1 MLTPRFRLV
10 RILGLAA
17 LTLGLTGGSRCLA
30 QPAADGPVAATTA
43 GRVRGYIDHGIL
55 AFKGIP
61 YGGDTA
67 KRRFQAPV
75 PPDPWPGIRDATV
88 FAAMAPQVRPT
99 AGASE
104 DCLRLNVWTPA
115 LRDGRKRPVFV
126 YVHGGAFNNGSV
138 TSNLYDGV
146 RLSRRGDLVVVT
158 VNHRLNGFGFLYLG
172 GLGGPEFA
180 DSGNAGM
187 LDLVLAL
194 RWVRDNIAEFGG
206 DAGNV
211 TISGQSGGGN
221 KCTTLMARPAA
232 HGLFHRVW
240 GMSGNE
246 IVGRPR
252 EKATADARAVLQALN
267 LTPDRIGEIR
277 TVPMAKLIAAMAAAK
292 AIWEPAVDGT
302 NLPRDPFSPDAPP
315 LSRDVPMVV
324 GNTHDETTYLMGR
337 GDQAVFRL
345 SWGTRPG
352 HLAGQAKQYCGTFR
366 PEDIVAFY
374 RRLYPAYSPSDVY
387 FAATTAARSWPGAL
401 ISASRRARQ
410 GAPTWAYNLV
420 WQTPIDGGKWKAPHT
435 LDIPLVFD
443 NVAYAA
449 SQTGGGA
456 DAQRMADI
464 VSATLVAFARTGN
477 PNNPA
482 IPEWPQ
488 YNLADRPTLLF
499 DVPSRVANDPRGA
512 ERIFWA
518 PVVAARPGRG

>member
-1 MLTPRFRLV
+1 MLTPRIRLAAL
-10 RILGLAA
+10 LGLATLA
-17 LTLGLTGGSRCLA
+17 LGFPPGSRCLA
-30 QPAADGPVAATTA
+30 QAPADGPVAATTA
-43 GRVRGYIDHGIL
+43 GRVRGYVDHGIL
-55 AFKGIP
+55 GFKGIP

-75 PPDPWPGIRDATV
+75 PPDPWTGVRDATV

-115 LRDGRKRPVFV
+115 LRDGRRRPVFV
-126 YVHGGAFNNGSV
+126 YFHGGAFNNGSV

-172 GLGGPEFA
+172 DLGGPEFA

-187 LDLVLAL
+187 LDLVLSL
-194 RWVRDNIAEFGG
+194 QWVHDNIAEFGG
-206 DAGNV
+206 DPGNV

-221 KCTTLMARPAA
+221 KCTTLMAMPAA

-240 GMSGNE
+240 GMSGNQ
-246 IVGRPR
+246 IVGRTR
-252 EKATADARAVLQALN
+252 AEATADGRMVLKALG
-267 LTPDRIGEIR
+267 LTPERIDEIKS
-277 TVPMAKLIAAMAAAK
+277 VPMEQLITAMRGGT
-292 AIWEPAVDGT
+292 WVPVMDGRG
-302 NLPRDPFSPDAPP
+302 LPRDPFFPDAPP
-315 LSRDVPMVV
+315 ISADVPMVV

-337 GDQAVFRL
+337 GDPAVFQL
-345 SWGTRPG
+345 TWETLPG
-352 HLAGQAKQYCGTFR
+352 HLAEQAKQYIGTFH
-366 PEDIVAFY
+366 PADIVAFY
-374 RRLYPAYSPSDVY
+374 RKLYPGYSPSDVY

-401 ISASRRARQ
+401 TSASRRAKQ

-443 NVAYAA
+443 NVTYGAN
-449 SQTGGGA
+449 QTGGGA

-464 VSATLVAFARTGN
+464 VSDTLVAFARTGN
-477 PNNPA
+477 PNNPD
-482 IPEWPQ
+482 IPAWPQ
-488 YNLADRPTLLF
+488 YNLARRPTLLF
-499 DVPSRVANDPRGA
+499 ALPPVVADDPRGA
-512 ERIFWA
+512 EREFWA
-518 PVVAARPGRG
+518 PVVATRPGGG